1 MSKQAVV
8 SKLNILSTL
17 LDIFG
22 NFLCRALGGA
32 NALPS
37 CTNIVSRPNG
47 VQTGDDICFGAIGY
61 GLPPE

>member
-37 CTNIVSRPNG
+37 CTKKL
-47 VQTGDDICFGAIGY
+47 
-61 GLPPE
+61 LPPERGSDGRRYLFRCHRIWTTT